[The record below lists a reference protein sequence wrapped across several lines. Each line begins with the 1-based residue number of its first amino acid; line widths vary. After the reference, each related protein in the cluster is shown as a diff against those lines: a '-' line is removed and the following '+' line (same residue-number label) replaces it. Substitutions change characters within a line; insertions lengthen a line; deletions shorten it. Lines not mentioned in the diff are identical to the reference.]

1 MITKRIVLYILLI
14 VLLLVPLSG
23 AAQDDA
29 MPQEE
34 EEESGPTSSYSL
46 GDQMFSINAGIF
58 VPLFFFGGET
68 AARTNLSIG
77 GAGSLEW
84 SAFLNSH
91 LSLGGEL
98 AGCFSF
104 SPLGRTLAIIPV
116 TVKLSYFFFPYPFE
130 IPIFLGGGVNF
141 VTLEDSVYIG
151 PILKPGMSFY
161 WNINGTWAAGINLVY
176 WFSPQW
182 YTKQELI
189 SQSRYGN
196 FLEITLSALYH
207 F

>member
-1 MITKRIVLYILLI
+1 MRTKQRIFL
-14 VLLLVPLSG
+14 LLLVCFLLLPLSIT
-23 AAQDDA
+23 A
-29 MPQEE
+29 QEE
-34 EEESGPTSSYSL
+34 KEEPGPKASYSL
-46 GDQMFSINAGIF
+46 GDQMFSLNAGLF
-58 VPLFFFGGET
+58 VPLFFFGGDT
-68 AARTNLSIG
+68 AAKTNLSIG

-84 SAFLNSH
+84 SAFLNGR
-91 LSLGGEL
+91 LALGGEL

-116 TVKLSYFFFPYPFE
+116 TVKLSYFFFTYPFE
-130 IPIFLGGGVNF
+130 IPIFLGGGINF